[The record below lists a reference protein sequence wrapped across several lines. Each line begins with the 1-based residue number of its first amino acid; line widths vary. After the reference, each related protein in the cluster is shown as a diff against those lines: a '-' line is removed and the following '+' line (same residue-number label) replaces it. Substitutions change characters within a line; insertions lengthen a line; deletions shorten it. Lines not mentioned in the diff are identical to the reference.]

1 MFTLSPLAVQL
12 TVQVTLICSNV
23 ELRKT
28 TLAVTLKA
36 AGPNEQEG
44 ETQIETLWKMLVCV
58 YSCS

>member
-23 ELRKT
+23 ELRET

-36 AGPNEQEG
+36 AGPTEQEG
-44 ETQIETLWKMLVCV
+44 EN
-58 YSCS
+58 